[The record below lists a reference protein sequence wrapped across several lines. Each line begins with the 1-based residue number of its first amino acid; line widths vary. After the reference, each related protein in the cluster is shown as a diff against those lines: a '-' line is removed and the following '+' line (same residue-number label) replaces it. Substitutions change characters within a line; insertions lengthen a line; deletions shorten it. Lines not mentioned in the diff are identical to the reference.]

1 MDIKP
6 SLLASFQALLPAS
19 SDPLALAKAF
29 AQSRIFTAIIEQ
41 VEQKPQSN
49 NLKPLFEILINA
61 DGKKITAESN
71 QAFSPGQ
78 LIKVEIT
85 KDGSLRVLQIVQP
98 SGGKEQDL
106 IQQGLRQALP
116 LQQDHSALLNRL
128 EPLQALIAQLN
139 QKTHNTALQQIQKQ
153 IAELIAS
160 LPRQEQVQNTQQLKQ
175 IIVQNGSFLEAK
187 LQRILQQLNP
197 SAVHKTTSQT
207 AQHSKATIINET
219 LRQNAHLIKQLETFI
234 GKDLKAHLIKLAAQ
248 LAPLAVQATLA
259 KTHGLAGVPASP
271 IPNAAN
277 LANNSPQNP
286 APSSIVNASPNAT
299 LRTIFTAP
307 PSNFP
312 SGTAKSGSAITADL
326 IAATSTGAPA
336 GKTNYSAKLVS
347 GAGAYTAHSAPQST
361 SPNSAPLP
369 PPNST
374 TTAEAQLINRIIQ
387 AASGLNT
394 EQAAS
399 QQSQTQ
405 QRIELPDILINP
417 PTLLLLKRAGIP
429 VSSHQTSMPREAF
442 DFAISTLLRQIANSI
457 AKIQTNQYKSIAG
470 QRAAADSNTIN
481 SWYVEIP
488 VFNEGLFRPIQL
500 QIDEERSTNQSKDAK
515 QGHQWKITLGFEFE
529 ELGEFFA
536 TLTLIENTLS
546 ATFWSERPQTLR
558 RIESELSI
566 LKTSLK
572 SKGLEI
578 KQLDCCK
585 GKPPIQKSRLDQ
597 QLVDIK
603 T

>member
-19 SDPLALAKAF
+19 SDPIELAKAF
-29 AQSRIFTAIIEQ
+29 AQGRIFSAIIEQ

-106 IQQGLRQALP
+106 IQLGLRQALP

-197 SAVHKTTSQT
+197 SAVPTTTSQT
-207 AQHSKATIINET
+207 AQQSKANIINET

-234 GKDLKAHLIKLAAQ
+234 GKDLKAQLIKLAAQ
-248 LAPLAVQATLA
+248 LAPLAAQATLA

-271 IPNAAN
+271 FPNVAN

-299 LRTIFTAP
+299 LRTISTAP
-307 PSNFP
+307 PSNLP

-326 IAATSTGAPA
+326 ITATSTGTPT

-347 GAGAYTAHSAPQST
+347 GAGAYSAQSASQST
-361 SPNSAPLP
+361 SPNSVPQP

-374 TTAEAQLINRIIQ
+374 TTAEAQLIHRIIQ

-399 QQSQTQ
+399 QQSQPQ

-417 PTLLLLKRAGIP
+417 HTLLLLKRAGIP
-429 VSSHQTSMPREAF
+429 VSNHQTSMPREAF

-515 QGHQWKITLGFEFE
+515 QGRQWKITLGFEFE